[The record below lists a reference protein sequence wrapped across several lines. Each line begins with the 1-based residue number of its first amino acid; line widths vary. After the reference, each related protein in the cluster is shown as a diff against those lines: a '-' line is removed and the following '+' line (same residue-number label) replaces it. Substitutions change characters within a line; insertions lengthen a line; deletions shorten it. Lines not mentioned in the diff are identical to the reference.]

1 MNHSKELF
9 KQSSYYLISN
19 LLATLAGFISF
30 PIWTRVFSKAEYG
43 IFSLIGT
50 TIYFGLSFS
59 KFGLQHAALR
69 FHSDFKEKKINL
81 DMSYYYS
88 TLFISSLLISGLI
101 TLFALLISNNF
112 INNYVEKSLHGLI
125 FIVAFLIFIESI
137 NSILT
142 MFIRADNKGWLY
154 SIFSVASRY
163 GELLGALIIVFY
175 FMKNLYGLF
184 LGYAIFEMIIFL
196 ALLALFIR
204 KLNIHKISFP
214 FLKEALSYSFPLISA
229 EVLDLILVFG
239 DRYLIQF
246 YMGPEAVAVYSVGYS
261 VSTMA
266 QSLLATPLRLA
277 IIPMYL
283 SIWNKDGEKET
294 EKFLKNTLNYYF
306 MLGIPVILGL
316 SFFGREIVTLFA
328 TSKYQESSSVI
339 PYIITP
345 LVLYGAYVVYGAG
358 LYIHKRTKIL
368 MYLTLLSGIINI
380 SLNIVLIPRLGI
392 LGAAYA
398 TLIAYL
404 VAIFSMV
411 VISYRYLIVR
421 IQIVSIVKYTL
432 LSILVMYFLSHFEAK
447 SIKELSIKIVM
458 GSVFYL
464 FGICISEKPIRQKV
478 LFIVKRKNNRIS
490 LSDNING

>member
-1 MNHSKELF
+1 MNYSKELF
-9 KQSSYYLISN
+9 KQSSYYFISN

-50 TIYFGLSFS
+50 TIYFGIAFS

-88 TLFISSLLISGLI
+88 TLFISSLFISGLV
-101 TLFALLISNNF
+101 TLSALLISNNF
-112 INNYVEKSLHGLI
+112 INNYMGKSLHGLLLV
-125 FIVAFLIFIESI
+125 VAFLIFIGSI

-154 SIFSVASRY
+154 SIFSIATRY
-163 GELLGALIIVFY
+163 GELLAALIIVFY

-184 LGYAIFEMIIFL
+184 LGYAFFEIIIFL
-196 ALLALFIR
+196 ALFALFI
-204 KLNIHKISFP
+204 KKIYINKISFP
-214 FLKEALSYSFPLISA
+214 FLKEALSYSFPLIFA
-229 EVLDLILVFG
+229 ELLDLILVFG

-261 VSTMA
+261 ISTMT
-266 QSLLATPLRLA
+266 QSILAIPLRLA

-283 SIWNKDGEKET
+283 STWNRDGEKET
-294 EKFLKNTLNYYF
+294 KRFLKNTLNYYF
-306 MLGIPVILGL
+306 MLGIPIILGL
-316 SFFGREIVTLFA
+316 SLFGKEIVTLFA
-328 TSKYQESSSVI
+328 TSKYQESSIII

-345 LVLYGAYVVYGAG
+345 LILYGAYVVYGAG
-358 LYIHKRTKIL
+358 LYIYKRTKIL

-380 SLNIVLIPRLGI
+380 SLNIVLIPSCGI

-398 TLIAYL
+398 TLISYL
-404 VAIFSMV
+404 VAVFLIIL
-411 VISYRYLIVR
+411 ISYKYLIVR
-421 IQIVSIVKYTL
+421 IQIISIVKYTL
-432 LSILVMYFLSHFEAK
+432 LSMLVMYFISHFESK
-447 SIKELSIKIVM
+447 SIKELLIKIVI
-458 GSVFYL
+458 GSICYL
-464 FGICISEKPIRQKV
+464 FGICILEKQIRQKV
-478 LFIVKRKNNRIS
+478 LFFVKR
-490 LSDNING
+490 